1 MDSGHVDTILEG
13 FLMSHTLRARL
24 LSPLLLI
31 VIAGCSVRDAACGRP
46 APENLPLTET
56 QKAQLTGQELPR
68 VAVAFLGDSLTAG
81 FGLLQ
86 NEAYP
91 ALVETELEID
101 GYREVDVINAGVSGD
116 TSAAGLARVEWVL
129 EPSVKV
135 LVVALGANDA
145 LRGLP
150 PSETRSNLSRIITT
164 AKSRGVM
171 VLLVGMEAPPNLG
184 EDYRQAFRAIYTG
197 LALEHEVPLVPFLL
211 EGVAGV
217 PSLNQEDGIHPTA
230 DGQRMMAALVYPVLQ
245 PIIDDVLSR

>member
-1 MDSGHVDTILEG
+1 
-13 FLMSHTLRARL
+13 MSHTLHARL
-24 LSPLLLI
+24 LSPLLL
-31 VIAGCSVRDAACGRP
+31 VLIAGCSVRDAACGRP
-46 APENLPLTET
+46 APPRDAFSEA
-56 QKAQLTGQELPR
+56 QVAQLTGQEAPVIS
-68 VAVAFLGDSLTAG
+68 VAILGDSLTAG
-81 FGLLQ
+81 LGLLQ

-91 ALVETELEID
+91 ALLGAELEGD
-101 GYREVDVINAGVSGD
+101 GYREVDIINSGVSGD

-164 AKSRGVM
+164 AKGRGVM

-184 EDYRQAFRAIYTG
+184 EDYRQAFRAIYTS
-197 LALEHEVPLVPFLL
+197 LATEHEVPLVPFLL

-217 PSLNQEDGIHPTA
+217 PSLNQEDGLHPTA
-230 DGQRMMAALVYPVLQ
+230 EGQRMMAALVYPALQ
-245 PIIDDVLSR
+245 PILDDILSR